1 MQCLVVLLVCCSLC
15 LLPYVHPSSE
25 EASLHS
31 MVFATAPDD
40 QSAKKIARGLVAN
53 KLAACVTIVPRITS
67 IYAWEGE
74 VIEDPEVLLM
84 MKTRTSRLDELT
96 QFVVENH
103 PYRVAEV
110 ISTSIQHGNQLY
122 LDWISETVPNQSAMT
137 FPPLPPLLPPPVASS
152 PSASTPTSSS
162 SSSSSSSVMN
172 ILNQRR
178 RRLG

>member
-1 MQCLVVLLVCCSLC
+1 
-15 LLPYVHPSSE
+15 
-25 EASLHS
+25 

-96 QFVVENH
+96 QFVVDNH

-110 ISTSIQHGNQLY
+110 PLQL
-122 LDWISETVPNQSAMT
+122 IE
-137 FPPLPPLLPPPVASS
+137 LLNYSNRFSSFLAS
-152 PSASTPTSSS
+152 
-162 SSSSSSSVMN
+162 
-172 ILNQRR
+172 RR
-178 RRLG
+178 KLYKLSQ

>member
-1 MQCLVVLLVCCSLC
+1 
-15 LLPYVHPSSE
+15 
-25 EASLHS
+25 

-96 QFVVENH
+96 QFVVDNH

-110 ISTSIQHGNQLY
+110 ISTSILHGNQLY
-122 LDWISETVPNQSAMT
+122 LDWISETVPTQSAMT
-137 FPPLPPLLPPPVASS
+137 FPPLAPPLPPLLSPPVGSS
-152 PSASTPTSSS
+152 PSSPSPPSPSSPSSSSTYSSSSTSSSYSSS
-162 SSSSSSSVMN
+162 SSFSSSSPSPSSVMN
-172 ILNQRR
+172 ILSQRR

>member
-1 MQCLVVLLVCCSLC
+1 MKESTNGYCT
-15 LLPYVHPSSE
+15 E

-110 ISTSIQHGNQLY
+110 LPHHSHTHTHTHTHTNTHSLTRSLHSISRIWPFSEPFYWAHRSIEHC
-122 LDWISETVPNQSAMT
+122 VPFIAT
-137 FPPLPPLLPPPVASS
+137 C
-152 PSASTPTSSS
+152 SSS
-162 SSSSSSSVMN
+162 
-172 ILNQRR
+172 LNSFAPP
-178 RRLG
+178 

>member
-1 MQCLVVLLVCCSLC
+1 MFTRESTNGSCA
-15 LLPYVHPSSE
+15 E

-103 PYRVAEV
+103 PYQVAEV
-110 ISTSIQHGNQLY
+110 LIYHFG
-122 LDWISETVPNQSAMT
+122 
-137 FPPLPPLLPPPVASS
+137 
-152 PSASTPTSSS
+152 
-162 SSSSSSSVMN
+162 
-172 ILNQRR
+172 
-178 RRLG
+178 